1 MHFQFANIDSLE
13 NLLAEQQERVR
24 RAPTAATERFRLFQV
39 MSLLGDWNS
48 ADRQL
53 RHALDYDASLLPMIR
68 SYQLIVEA
76 ELQRARNWKGEQPV
90 KLDNPSHEEWAQ
102 RLAADSAL
110 IDAPERL
117 AQSLAEA
124 PALRG
129 EIDIAVEGKQPLRTE
144 AFQWIADGDCRL
156 GPMLELIGQH
166 GYYRMPLTDVREVE
180 ISAPQSGCDRLWAR
194 VAITRNSGDRLRAT
208 IPVRY
213 AGDYG
218 TQSTALLLGRATS
231 WFALGDETLQ
241 LFGGEGQRM
250 WITESGEYALLDV
263 RAIRLFGNAK

>member
-1 MHFQFANIDSLE
+1 MSFQFANIDSLE
-13 NLLAEQQERVR
+13 SLRAEQQERVR
-24 RAPTAATERFRLFQV
+24 QAPTAATERFRLFQV
-39 MSLLGDWNS
+39 MSLLGDWNN

-76 ELQRARNWKGEQPV
+76 EIQRARSWKGAHPI
-90 KLDNPSHEEWAQ
+90 KLDNPSHEKWAQ
-102 RLAADSAL
+102 RLAADSTL
-110 IDAPERL
+110 IENPARL
-117 AQSLAEA
+117 AQNLSEA

-129 EIDIAVEGKQPLRTE
+129 EIDIAVEGEEALRTE

-166 GYYRMPLTDVREVE
+166 GYYRMPLTEVRELD

-194 VAITRNSGDRLRAT
+194 VAITRNNGDRLRAT

-213 AGDYG
+213 AGNYG
-218 TQSTALLLGRATS
+218 MQSTALLLGRETT
-231 WFALGDETLQ
+231 WFAIGDELLQ

-250 WITESGEYALLDV
+250 WITDSGEYALLDV
-263 RAIRLFGNAK
+263 RTIRLFGRAK